1 MPQVV
6 GEEVHG
12 SPLNKQILQK
22 KYKGN
27 IYTRYVYIYIRYV
40 YIALIHTY
48 IYI

>member
-27 IYTRYVYIYIRYV
+27 IYTRYVYI
-40 YIALIHTY
+40 
-48 IYI
+48 